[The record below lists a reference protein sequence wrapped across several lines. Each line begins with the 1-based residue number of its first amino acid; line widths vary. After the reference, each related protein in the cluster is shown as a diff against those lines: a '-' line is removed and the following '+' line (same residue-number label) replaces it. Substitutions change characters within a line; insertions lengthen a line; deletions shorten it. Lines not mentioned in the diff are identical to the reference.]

1 MSSADAERK
10 AINILTLDG
19 RVSIEYAQGMIDT
32 ELLRT
37 IGWDIMNPE
46 TLASLGLISE
56 EYKLI
61 KHNKRKEGEKDREED
76 IRVDKEEERGEETET
91 SANIS
96 TEPTVKNVK
105 PKKHLHLETNLFS
118 TSSSME
124 QLIRESMAFR
134 SWADACY
141 TRDVFNVIAGA
152 TPSFMAAMRT
162 ILKYAEVKDEPQ
174 EIYIPIISSL
184 LNSNFLRRIMRKEIK
199 HERSSIDQ
207 NVDALRDAISNEL
220 ESVLVDPQL
229 RAVMRDYVVY
239 QYEFITKVYLLLNA
253 KAGELLELKSNE
265 FKGNEESEF
274 KGKFKLSEQ
283 ELGALAESV
292 SNLHYSEE
300 IYTHI
305 LDAYVRTLRA
315 YHHAAPLSADEIR
328 PLNEVQK
335 ISSIS
340 STLNQNLRYTIDVL
354 ARLVAEVKEESV
366 KYIREKGIFNDVSK
380 IRDEQLSR
388 LEGVVRERDKI
399 IVELRNS
406 ISGLRKAQEVDFHAM
421 NLPADDSEVERLIIE
436 NRALRRGAS
445 GFWRIKTR
453 TYRGEAYFTQDEVTQ
468 LIADA
473 TKPLGQLKESNVD
486 LTRKMAEA
494 DARVSRLETE
504 LVAARSGQFLQGQ
517 PQLTPSTTQ
526 PLHSSPIPEGYLSP
540 EQVQEQIGIAA
551 ELYLKRIADLEGE
564 LSTAVLIRDKY
575 KKDLG
580 AIASERDSVS
590 ARVSALDAANVALSE
605 KLARYEDGTLDRE
618 RKRAAAVVGE
628 RAERAG
634 FNNQSGQQGAQAGA
648 FSSLTSVGGAESRE
662 SSGREVQA
670 PEQSGQSGATVH
682 HIYTQAQYEEGV
694 RRAREESTT
703 AATRQ
708 YDGRIAGLEE
718 RLLSITHMLDEERTA
733 REQVT
738 LAKLRLEADNGFLLK
753 RITEHERAS
762 SEYRTREA
770 ELMRKDAEI
779 AGREAALVEKKGI
792 YDHIAQ
798 ERIKLDEDKGQLA
811 RERTDLEGRLG
822 TIRQSEEDIAR
833 LRGEYEK
840 NVAALAEK
848 EQAYKTA
855 VKKLDAERAA
865 LAGEKETYDET
876 VRRHKLVYDNQCG
889 DIERR
894 KEEAK
899 EEAEQR
905 KAEIEQKRA
914 GIEERISYL
923 QSITPDKRRIAIRT
937 QAPSLFGNPEMM
949 ANQVYCAMANSE
961 DVEELPSDALPSV
974 IYKDT
979 FTTRGGKEVHVFT
992 VTDRVYKLGRDG
1004 KPTGDAFFAEV
1015 LYLVREQDKLGK

>member
-1 MSSADAERK
+1 MSSADAKKK
-10 AINILTLDG
+10 AIDILTLDG

-37 IGWDIMNPE
+37 TGWDILNPE

-61 KHNKRKEGEKDREED
+61 KHNKHKEGEEGREGD
-76 IRVDKEEERGEETET
+76 IREDKEGDKEERGEETET

-96 TEPTVKNVK
+96 AEPTVKNVK

-152 TPSFMAAMRT
+152 TPSVMAAMRT

-184 LNSNFLRRIMRKEIK
+184 LNSNFLRRIMRKETK
-199 HERSSIDQ
+199 HERSPIDQ
-207 NVDALRDAISNEL
+207 NVDALRDVISTEL
-220 ESVLVDPQL
+220 ESVLVEPQL
-229 RAVMRDYVVY
+229 RAVMRDYVFY
-239 QYEFITKVYLLLNA
+239 QHEFITKLYLLLNA
-253 KAGELLELKSNE
+253 KAGELLCFKSNE
-265 FKGNEESEF
+265 VKGSEGSEF
-274 KGKFKLSEQ
+274 KGRFKLSEH

-315 YHHAAPLSADEIR
+315 YHHAAPLSTDEIR

-335 ISSIS
+335 ISSVLS
-340 STLNQNLRYTIDVL
+340 DQLNQNLRYTIDVF

-366 KYIREKGIFNDVSK
+366 KYIRENGIFYDVSK
-380 IRDEQLSR
+380 IHDEQLSR
-388 LEGVVRERDKI
+388 LEGVVRERDNI

-406 ISGLRKAQEVDFHAM
+406 ISGLRKAQEVDIHAM
-421 NLPADDSEVERLIIE
+421 NLPVDDSEAERLIIE

-445 GFWRIKTR
+445 GIWRFGTR
-453 TYRGEAYFTQDEVTQ
+453 KYRGEAYFTQDEVTQ
-468 LIADA
+468 LVADA
-473 TKPLGQLKESNVD
+473 TKSLTHLKDSKAGLNKQL
-486 LTRKMAEA
+486 TEA
-494 DARVSRLETE
+494 NARISALQQELE
-504 LVAARSGQFLQGQ
+504 VARSGQSLQ
-517 PQLTPSTTQ
+517 
-526 PLHSSPIPEGYLSP
+526 SSQIPEGYLSI
-540 EQVQEQIGIAA
+540 EQVQEQISTAA
-551 ELYLKRIADLEGE
+551 ELYIKRIIDIESE

-575 KKDLG
+575 KRDLD
-580 AIASERDSVS
+580 AVASQRDSFS
-590 ARVSALDAANVALSE
+590 ARLGVLDAANAALGE
-605 KLARYEDGTLDRE
+605 KLARYEDGTLNRE
-618 RKRAAAVVGE
+618 RKRAAAAVGE

-634 FNNQSGQQGAQAGA
+634 SNNQNGQQGVQAGT

-670 PEQSGQSGATVH
+670 PEQSGQSGATIL
-682 HIYTQAQYEEGV
+682 HIYTQTQYDDAV
-694 RRAREESTT
+694 RKAREESTT
-703 AATRQ
+703 AVINQ

-718 RLLSITHMLDEERTA
+718 RLRSITSMLDEERIA
-733 REQVT
+733 REHVT
-738 LAKLRLEADNGFLLK
+738 LVKLKLEADNGFLLN
-753 RITEHERAS
+753 RIIEHERAS
-762 SEYRTREA
+762 GEYRSKEA
-770 ELMRKDAEI
+770 ELMKKEAEV
-779 AGREAALVEKKGI
+779 AGREAALAEKKGI
-792 YDHIAQ
+792 YDHVAE
-798 ERIKLDEDKGQLA
+798 ERKKLDERREQLV
-811 RERTDLEGRLG
+811 REKTELEEMLSAVK
-822 TIRQSEEDIAR
+822 TSEEDIAR
-833 LRGEYEK
+833 LRGEYDR

-865 LAGEKETYDET
+865 LAGDRNAYDEQ
-876 VRRHKLVYDNQCG
+876 VSRHKLVYDHQCVDVEQRRA
-889 DIERR
+889 DIEKR
-894 KEEAK
+894 
-899 EEAEQR
+899 
-905 KAEIEQKRA
+905 RA
-914 GIEERISYL
+914 GVEDRISYL
-923 QSITPDKRRIAIRT
+923 KSITPDKRRIAIRT
-937 QAPSLFGNPEMM
+937 QAPSLFGNPELM
-949 ANQVYCAMANSE
+949 ANQVYCAMASGE
-961 DVEELPSDALPSV
+961 DVEKLPPDALPSV
-974 IYKDT
+974 IYKDM

-1015 LYLVREQDKLGK
+1015 LYLVRDKTK